1 MRGMLHHAS
10 MRAILWLPISCAV
23 AFLINGCANKDGTA
37 GNDSVG
43 TGPFDSRGNYRE
55 EWANDPSKWRK
66 PGGRTA
72 AGSGDES
79 VPVIAKNEEPPPNAN
94 PLATAGSYNPKNRP
108 AGLNP
113 VSHETVVATSEPK
126 TKRGGST
133 PKIVK
138 VRPETEPKIAIADT
152 AAEPKV
158 TKTHGKSSTKVAKT
172 HDDSEP
178 KIVKTKPRKKSKSK
192 SGGRY
197 IVKSGDSLS
206 RIATRN
212 HSSVEAI
219 QKANGITGTLIH
231 PGDKLIV
238 P

>member
-1 MRGMLHHAS
+1 
-10 MRAILWLPISCAV
+10 MRATLWLPFSCAV
-23 AFLINGCANKDGTA
+23 AFLINGCANKDGST
-37 GNDSVG
+37 GNDSLG

-66 PGGRTA
+66 PGSRTA
-72 AGSGDES
+72 PSSGDES

-113 VSHETVVATSEPK
+113 VSRETAHVSPEPK
-126 TKRGGST
+126 SKRTGST
-133 PKIVK
+133 PKVVK
-138 VRPETEPKIAIADT
+138 VRPVAEPEIVRTTDEPKLA
-152 AAEPKV
+152 
-158 TKTHGKSSTKVAKT
+158 KTHGKPKTKVAKV
-172 HDDSEP
+172 HDDSKP
-178 KIVKTKPRKKSKSK
+178 KIVKTKPRTKSKSK